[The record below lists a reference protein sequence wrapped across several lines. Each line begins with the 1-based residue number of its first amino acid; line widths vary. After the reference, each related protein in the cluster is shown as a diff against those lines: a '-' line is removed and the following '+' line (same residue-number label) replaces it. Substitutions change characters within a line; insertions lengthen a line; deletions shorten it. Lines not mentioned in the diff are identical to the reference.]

1 MRYVKLRYIKWALI
15 SLVAL
20 TIFGFFNYTLPSHD
34 IVRITGT
41 EVIRQDFSG
50 WNRIFYAQPDS
61 GNVNGVNRDLRLINA
76 VYPDGSIIV
85 YRNEDTGWGWPP
97 YFKFDTSNV
106 QAKATALVSTKA
118 APRWAEITRYGWRNI
133 FLSIYPNVVS
143 IREVANPNIRIIPWF
158 NIIFLI
164 VLALVLLRLYRSL
177 QKFRRRRI
185 DPLFEEMG
193 EAWDSVSDQAGAVGD
208 RATGIW
214 GRLRALLRTWRAR

>member
-1 MRYVKLRYIKWALI
+1 MRYTKWSLI
-15 SLVAL
+15 TAFVLLV
-20 TIFGFFNYTLPSHD
+20 FGFFNYTLPSHD

-61 GNVNGVNRDLRLINA
+61 GNVNSVNRDLRLINA
-76 VYPDGSIIV
+76 VHPDGSVIV

-106 QAKATALVSTKA
+106 QAEAADLASTKA
-118 APRWAEITRYGWRNI
+118 TPRWAEVTRYGWRVL
-133 FLSIYPNVVS
+133 FWSIYPNVVS
-143 IREVANPNIRIIPWF
+143 IREVASPNIRIIPWF
-158 NIIFLI
+158 NIIFLT
-164 VLALVLLRLYRSL
+164 LLTLVLLRLLRSL

-185 DPLFEEMG
+185 DPLLDDVG
-193 EAWDSVSDQAGAVGD
+193 EAWDSVNDQAGAVGD

-214 GRLRALLRTWRAR
+214 GRLRAWLRTWRAR